1 MSSLLEDKVYIVLS
15 DTAKRGVYPLHSY
28 RYGLFRLP
36 AELTD
41 KNEIKGVVTALKQA
55 FKTDEFADRIYV
67 THKWKETDYTVPKPQ
82 DWKEAELE
90 VTVEIVTGEVVDI
103 IYQIKPLEYF
113 PDAHWVKNYRIKADQ
128 NAKMVLDSI
137 IKNTIIGEKWKQ
149 GWIKKQKITEQE
161 AQKRL
166 DGLTPLAKP
175 LAVAKPAPPA
185 AAPKPAAQQV
195 TTQQV
200 TTQQVTTQQ
209 VTTQQ
214 AQTQQKPQV
223 AQQTQQAPAAEAPK
237 PVPQPAAAPKP
248 VAASSGGGIDVN
260 FRNSRQ
266 VAEDHLGHHVW
277 GPVNSPELLGI
288 HGTAVAV
295 DFDICVA
302 DGACIEA
309 CPVNVFEWLETLGH
323 PASEKKA
330 DPTRESECIFCMACE
345 TVCPPVA
352 IKITQGVHPFAK

>member
-1 MSSLLEDKVYIVLS
+1 MSSLLEDKVYVVLS
-15 DTAKRGVYPLHSY
+15 ETAKRGVYPLHGY
-28 RYGLFRLP
+28 RYGLFRVP

-55 FKTDEFADRIYV
+55 FKVDEFADRIYL
-67 THKWKETDYTVPKPQ
+67 THKWKETDYSSPKPQ

-128 NAKMVLDSI
+128 NAKMVIDSI
-137 IKNTIIGEKWKQ
+137 IRNTIIGEKWKAE
-149 GWIKKQKITEQE
+149 WIKKQKLSEAD

-166 DGLTPLAKP
+166 EGLAPLAKP
-175 LAVAKPAPPA
+175 LAVAKPAAPA
-185 AAPKPAAQQV
+185 APPKPAAQAAQASP
-195 TTQQV
+195 
-200 TTQQVTTQQ
+200 
-209 VTTQQ
+209 Q
-214 AQTQQKPQV
+214 AQM
-223 AQQTQQAPAAEAPK
+223 AQQMQQPKAEVPAAEPPK
-237 PVPQPAAAPKP
+237 PAPQAATPKP
-248 VAASSGGGIDVN
+248 VAAPSGSAIDPN
-260 FRNSRQ
+260 FRSNRQ
-266 VAEDHLGHHVW
+266 VAGDHVGHKIW
-277 GPVNSPELLGI
+277 GSVTAPEVLGI

-309 CPVNVFEWLETLGH
+309 CPVNVFEWFDTPGH

-330 DPTRESECIFCMACE
+330 DPLRESECIFCMACE

-352 IKITQGVHPFAK
+352 IKITQGAK